1 MVGTVTVGIGVSP
14 FGAAGACA
22 AGGAGVAPGAG
33 LAGAAGEGA
42 EAGGFA
48 VAGAPPV
55 TRSTILLCPPAGL
68 AAWSEITGV
77 LSLMARSAG
86 FSFHRTAKPALIAT
100 AATMRTSAI
109 HGHGLRRRG
118 LCKPGAAGR
127 PDSFAPL
134 TGGAA

>member
-1 MVGTVTVGIGVSP
+1 MVGTVTVGIGVSA
-14 FGAAGACA
+14 FGVAGACEAGAAGAEPGAAGDGAA
-22 AGGAGVAPGAG
+22 AGG
-33 LAGAAGEGA
+33 LA
-42 EAGGFA
+42 
-48 VAGAPPV
+48 AGAPPV
-55 TRSTILLCPPAGL
+55 TRSTILLWPPAGL
-68 AAWSEITGV
+68 AAVSARGG
-77 LSLMARSAG
+77 LSLMARSCG

-100 AATMRTSAI
+100 AATTRISAT